1 MGTVILKSIWMII
14 IRQLSFNYKIQSMVR
29 NAAIRSGAKA
39 TTVKCESKPEKGEKS
54 QTEPSSIHTFTKEE
68 ILFLRLS
75 LLSWYD
81 KNKRDLPWR
90 KISCKDVNQS
100 AYATWVS
107 EIMLQQTQV
116 ATVINYY
123 NKWMKKWPTLQALAE
138 SNVEA
143 VNEAWSGLGY
153 YSRGRR
159 LFEGAQKVVSDLEG
173 QMPKTAQDLEKILPG
188 VGRYTAGA
196 IASIA
201 FGEVTGLVDGNVVR
215 VWSRLRAIG
224 ANSTLPEVMELFWQ
238 LSHQSVDN
246 ERPGDFNQAVMEL
259 GATVCTPKLP
269 QCGQCPVQA
278 LCRAYARAEHDKQ
291 SAVKKI
297 CTEVKKE
304 NNGKPDIVDIECLV
318 PDCKFCLP
326 VDSPW
331 EKELGV
337 LNFPRKPKKASV
349 KQEELNVV
357 VIQSAEEKSAL
368 SKFLICQRPKKGLL
382 AGLWEFPSCT
392 QQDSKTLVSQAI
404 AASCKL
410 KVDSLQNLKEV
421 GEVSH
426 MFSHIHHLYKVWLA
440 QVASN
445 VTSDIVSFDGRP
457 VRWATE
463 SEMQDAAI
471 STGMR
476 KVYREYK
483 KSVTAPQSCKRKRE
497 PDIVIKDP
505 KKTQSSISDFFKKK

>member
-1 MGTVILKSIWMII
+1 MILIH
-14 IRQLSFNYKIQSMVR
+14 RLNFNKFQAMVR
-29 NAAIRSGAKA
+29 RKAIKSGAKA
-39 TTVKCESKPEKGEKS
+39 TTVKCETERKPLIEEKGP
-54 QTEPSSIHTFTKEE
+54 TDLSSIHEFTKEE

-90 KISCKDVNQS
+90 QISSNDVNQS

-123 NKWMKKWPTLQALAE
+123 NKWMKKWPTLEALAA
-138 SNVEA
+138 SDIEA

-153 YSRGRR
+153 YSRGKR
-159 LFEGAQKVVSDLEG
+159 LFEGAKKVVTELQG
-173 QMPKTAQDLEKILPG
+173 QMPRTAQDLEKQLPG

-224 ANSTLPEVMELFWQ
+224 ANSTVPEVMELFWQ
-238 LSHQSVDN
+238 LSHQCVDPD
-246 ERPGDFNQAVMEL
+246 RPGDFNQALMEL
-259 GATVCTPKLP
+259 GATVCSPRQP
-269 QCGQCPVQA
+269 QCGRCPVQA
-278 LCRAYARAEHDKQ
+278 LCRAYAKAESDKQ
-291 SAVKKI
+291 SSVRKI
-297 CTEVKKE
+297 CTEVKSESK
-304 NNGKPDIVDIECLV
+304 GKPDIVDIECLV
-318 PDCKFCLP
+318 PDCKYCP
-326 VDSPW
+326 PEDSPW
-331 EKELGV
+331 DKELGV

-357 VIQSAEEKSAL
+357 VIQTTEEKSAA
-368 SKFLICQRPKKGLL
+368 KFLICQRPEKGLL

-404 AASCKL
+404 ADSCDMEVK
-410 KVDSLQNLKEV
+410 SLQTLKEV

-426 MFSHIHHLYKVWLA
+426 MFSHVHHLYKVWLA
-440 QVASN
+440 KVAGSVVDQV
-445 VTSDIVSFDGRP
+445 TSFDGRP

-463 SEMQDAAI
+463 HQMQEAAI

-476 KVYREYK
+476 KVYKEFK
-483 KSVTAPQSCKRKRE
+483 KSTDPQSCKRKRE
-497 PDIVIKDP
+497 PDVVIKDT
-505 KKTQSSISDFFKKK
+505 KKGQPSIADFFKRK